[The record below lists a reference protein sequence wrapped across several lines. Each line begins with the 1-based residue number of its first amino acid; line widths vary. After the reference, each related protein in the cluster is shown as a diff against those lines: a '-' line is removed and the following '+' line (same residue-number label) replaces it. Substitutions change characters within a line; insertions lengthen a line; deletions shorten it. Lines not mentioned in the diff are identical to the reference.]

1 MLKVD
6 RLKPQKSP
14 HYVLGPILENKGMLA
29 GTYSV
34 LKNIFSG
41 NNGEYGFQEG
51 QLSYKE
57 LLFNNSKLIL
67 INGNKKTVGLLQSV

>member
-1 MLKVD
+1 MPKVNY
-6 RLKPQKSP
+6 LKPYKFS
-14 HYVLGPILENKGMLA
+14 HYALGPILKNKGTLK

-34 LKNIFSG
+34 LKNIFGG
-41 NNGEYGFQEG
+41 NNRECKFQEG

-67 INGNKKTVGLLQSV
+67 INSNKKIVSML